1 MVRQLVLIQSC
12 DGSNPSSPA
21 NHLSINKMQ
30 ERKED
35 KILEESVNPRT
46 ASDILNTI
54 YTKNTEDNIKIGT
67 ILKSIDSGGFA
78 LFNLI
83 LSLILFIPTP
93 PPIATICGVLII
105 FLSFQ
110 MILGLKEVWLPS
122 FITNKSIKRTT
133 LALIVGKSSIYLSK
147 MEKITRKRLVF
158 MESDIMQRIIG
169 LILLFLAVLS
179 LTPIIFANSMP
190 GISIILISF
199 GMLNKDGLIVIFG
212 FIAGFISIF
221 VVWAIILFGQAL
233 ILKIID
239 RFF

>member
-21 NHLSINKMQ
+21 NHLSINNMQ

-35 KILEESVNPRT
+35 KILEENINPRT
-46 ASDILNTI
+46 ASDILNNI

-169 LILLFLAVLS
+169 LILFLLAVLS
-179 LTPIIFANSMP
+179 LTPILFANSIP
-190 GISIILISF
+190 GLSIILISF
-199 GMLNKDGLIVIFG
+199 GMLNKDGLMVIFG
-212 FIAGFISIF
+212 FITGFISIF

-239 RFF
+239 KFF